1 VDIPSPL
8 FNFLGNK
15 TMKTEQ
21 IFNGIKEALIDGKS
35 MVKVSEKAQLNEA
48 SALTGSGLNVGGKI
62 YFDDAFAALRY
73 ANPFRQAC
81 RQVIGSGSM
90 AQFVAKTGNAT
101 SSTNPFGYTVSA
113 NSGSPNIATSFWQL
127 PMRVISAQL
136 PVRSA
141 VLSDINNL
149 DESIVSDLML
159 EFSSIEASS
168 MALNNDQS
176 GSTTTTLGGTDGLRG
191 FVNYST
197 STSAAAFGTSG
208 TAITNGLHTILK
220 QTFTAAS
227 ITYDNIVDAVSLLPA
242 QYWALPDVAWH
253 LHPALIG
260 QLRKLKGSTGGAP
273 MFVEVGDDDG
283 AAVGYMFGFP
293 VIPNPYLATP
303 AAGAISGVLASWGQ
317 FLTIVDGEEMTIQRF
332 DQTSPATIT
341 LYAEKR
347 MASSVR
353 DPFAG
358 VFLIGA

>member
-35 MVKVSEKAQLNEA
+35 MVKVSEKAEVKEA
-48 SALTGSGLNVGGKI
+48 SALTGSGLDVGGRI

-73 ANPFRQAC
+73 ANPFRQGS
-81 RQVIGSGSM
+81 RQVIGKGSA

-101 SSTNPFGYTVSA
+101 SATNPFEYTVDA
-113 NSGSPNIATSFWQL
+113 DSGSPNIATSFWQL

-136 PVRSA
+136 PIRSA
-141 VLSDINNL
+141 VLSDINYL
-149 DESIVSDLML
+149 EETVVSDLML
-159 EFSSIEASS
+159 EFSAVEAAS

-176 GSTTTTLGGTDGLRG
+176 GSTTTTLGGTSGLRG
-191 FVNYST
+191 LVNYATST
-197 STSAAAFGTSG
+197 STAAYGTSG
-208 TAITNGLHTILK
+208 NAITNGLHTILK

-227 ITYDNIVDAVSLLPA
+227 ITYDNIVDTVALLPS
-242 QYWALPDVAWH
+242 QYWSMPDVAWH
-253 LHPALIG
+253 LHPALIT

-273 MFVEVGDDDG
+273 MFVEVGDNDG
-283 AAVGYMFGFP
+283 GAVAYMFGFP
-293 VIPNPYLATP
+293 VIPNPYLASP
-303 AAGAISGVLASWGQ
+303 AAGKISGVLASWGQ
-317 FLTIVDGEEMTIQRF
+317 FLTIVDGEEMSIQRF
-332 DQTSPATIT
+332 DQTSPATIV

-358 VFLIGA
+358 VLLIGA